1 MGVLQRFEK
10 RLGVLVEGAFA
21 KVFRGGVEPVEI
33 AGALARE
40 TDDKRAVGPSR
51 TLVPNQFTV
60 ELAPADHA
68 RLAPYEEALGEE
80 LGEMVREH
88 AAEQHYSFVGQV
100 QVSFVRTDDLSVG
113 MFRVRSGV
121 SADQAAPASPVSPSI
136 EYDAGLAAGPRL
148 VVAQEGSLDEASGGA
163 GAREFPLRKAEALLG
178 RSLEADVRLAHTGV
192 SRRHA
197 QLERIEGTWW
207 LHDLGSTNGTRV
219 NGRPVT
225 DAELADGDRIE
236 VGGVVLVYRDD
247 RRPAG
252 RG

>member
-40 TDDKRAVGPSR
+40 TDDKRAIGPSR
-51 TLVPNQFTV
+51 TLVPNEFTV
-60 ELAPADHA
+60 ELAPADHG
-68 RLAPYEEALGEE
+68 RLAPFEQALAEE
-80 LGEMVREH
+80 LSEMVREH
-88 AAEQHYSFVGQV
+88 ATEQRYSFVGRV
-100 QVSFVRTDDLSVG
+100 AVSFVRDDDLSVG

-121 SADQAAPASPVSPSI
+121 SAEQAAASSEDSPI
-136 EYDAGLAAGPRL
+136 MEYDAGLTAGPRL
-148 VVAQEGSLDEASGGA
+148 VLEEGESLDEASGGA
-163 GAREFPLRKAEALLG
+163 GRREFPLQKAEVLVG
-178 RSLEADVRLAHTGV
+178 RSLEVDIRLAHTGV

-197 QLERIEGTWW
+197 RLQRVDGAWW
-207 LHDLGSTNGTRV
+207 LHDLGSTNGTLV

-225 DAELADGDRIE
+225 EAELADGDRIE
-236 VGGVVLVYRDD
+236 LGGTVLVYHDD
-247 RRPAG
+247 RRGPG